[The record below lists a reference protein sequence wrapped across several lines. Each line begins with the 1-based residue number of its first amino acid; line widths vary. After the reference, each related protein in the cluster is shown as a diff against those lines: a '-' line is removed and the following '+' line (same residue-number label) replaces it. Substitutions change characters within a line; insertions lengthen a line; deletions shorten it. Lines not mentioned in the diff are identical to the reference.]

1 MRRYE
6 ESDTYMCVYPANCAT
21 SMYINLYLLISA
33 CEWVSGRSAVS
44 EKQVEML
51 LTVKIV
57 HEVTHLVNHIFNRFF
72 RGHPNE
78 IMFPRSA
85 ELVTGLKTLKNRE
98 FTDAGDMME
107 RVLFGA
113 VIEINSSSYDDLQFS
128 SAGLVG
134 YEVVG
139 DSSGKALVDTV
150 ATCNNWLGEIT
161 GPDTLRVNLG
171 CKIKRQSR
179 GCRLSS
185 AIATCEVNLSR
196 SCRGG
201 MTFARC

>member
-1 MRRYE
+1 
-6 ESDTYMCVYPANCAT
+6 
-21 SMYINLYLLISA
+21 
-33 CEWVSGRSAVS
+33 
-44 EKQVEML
+44 
-51 LTVKIV
+51 
-57 HEVTHLVNHIFNRFF
+57 
-72 RGHPNE
+72 
-78 IMFPRSA
+78 
-85 ELVTGLKTLKNRE
+85 LKTLKNRE

-134 YEVVG
+134 YEVV
-139 DSSGKALVDTV
+139 VDTV